1 MMKSVLVVEAKGFTI
16 LDALKWV
23 INIMVLVVGFFVVGE
38 LRAVDRVQ
46 KEVVNIQMYQAGAI
60 ERDIQTVQKLNEII
74 DLLAE
79 AKLERKDLGLEIE
92 RVDDRIDNLLILNPQ
107 LKSPKRK

>member
-1 MMKSVLVVEAKGFTI
+1 MMKSVRVVEAKNFTI

-38 LRAVDRVQ
+38 LRAVDKVEQ
-46 KEVVNIQMYQAGAI
+46 EIHSIQLYQAGDI
-60 ERDIQTVQKLNEII
+60 ERDIQEIQKLNEII
-74 DLLAE
+74 ELLSE
-79 AKLERKDLGLEIE
+79 AKIERKDLGVEVE